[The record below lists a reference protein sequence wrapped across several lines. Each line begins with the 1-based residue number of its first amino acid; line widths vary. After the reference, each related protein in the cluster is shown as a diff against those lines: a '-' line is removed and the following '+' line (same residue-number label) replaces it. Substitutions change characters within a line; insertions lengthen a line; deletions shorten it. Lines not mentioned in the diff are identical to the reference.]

1 MSSERSCSP
10 DDRSVLL
17 VRRRLE
23 ICERF
28 EADFRSAKPARIE
41 DYLAELSEPEQPALL
56 RELLALEDELTR
68 VHGQRLDVSEYV
80 KRFPEH
86 TSLVRAV
93 LETSP
98 YFGAT
103 DAAATTQTAPRTPP
117 ALPDSPG
124 APASPFSSYEIL
136 GELGR
141 GGMGIVYRAFDHRLG
156 QIVALKTLKHR
167 DPGLVYRFKREFRTV
182 ADISH
187 PNLATLHELVS
198 DGRDS
203 YLAMEL
209 VDGVNFLE
217 FIRYGPK
224 ASSGRRTDGRRVH
237 ELPKTTTMIGAV
249 PRR

>member
-80 KRFPEH
+80 KLLSRAHEPGEGGARDFTLLGRRPMPRRRPR
-86 TSLVRAV
+86 LLRVR
-93 LETSP
+93 LRL
-98 YFGAT
+98 Y
-103 DAAATTQTAPRTPP
+103 RTRRC
-117 ALPDSPG
+117 

-156 QIVALKTLKHR
+156 QIVAPRPSSIVTQAWFIDSSESSAPSPTSR
-167 DPGLVYRFKREFRTV
+167 IPISRRFMNWFPTV
-182 ADISH
+182 AIRTSRWSSWM
-187 PNLATLHELVS
+187 VS
-198 DGRDS
+198 TS
-203 YLAMEL
+203 S
-209 VDGVNFLE
+209 N
-217 FIRYGPK
+217 
-224 ASSGRRTDGRRVH
+224 SSGMGR
-237 ELPKTTTMIGAV
+237 K
-249 PRR
+249 PRRGGERMVAACTNCRKRRP